1 MLCGITP
8 IESNHCTV
16 LENILSVCIVIWQ
29 RPFLEEI
36 INMADTEYQFCGTY
50 KDWKYKIMLED
61 GKFIYNVDVV
71 YQ

>member
-1 MLCGITP
+1 MYCHMTKTL
-8 IESNHCTV
+8 
-16 LENILSVCIVIWQ
+16 
-29 RPFLEEI
+29 LEEI

>member
-1 MLCGITP
+1 MTKAL
-8 IESNHCTV
+8 
-16 LENILSVCIVIWQ
+16 
-29 RPFLEEI
+29 LEEI

-50 KDWKYKIMLED
+50 KDWNYKIMLED